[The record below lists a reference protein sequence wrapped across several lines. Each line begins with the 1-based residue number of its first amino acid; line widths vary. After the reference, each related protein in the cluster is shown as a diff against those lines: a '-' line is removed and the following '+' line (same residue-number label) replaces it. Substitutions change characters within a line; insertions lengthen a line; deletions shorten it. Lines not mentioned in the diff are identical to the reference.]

1 MISLYRHSY
10 SDTDISLV
18 LPIQIM
24 VHRQGTKTK
33 AYTDQRSESKKYA
46 KAQRRKRNKPK
57 A

>member
-1 MISLYRHSY
+1 MISY
-10 SDTDISLV
+10 SDTDISLI
-18 LPIQIM
+18 LLIQIM